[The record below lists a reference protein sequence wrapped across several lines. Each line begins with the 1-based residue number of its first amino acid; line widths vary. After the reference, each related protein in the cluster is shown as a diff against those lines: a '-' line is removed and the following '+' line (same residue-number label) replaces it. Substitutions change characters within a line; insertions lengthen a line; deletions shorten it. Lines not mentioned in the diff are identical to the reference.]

1 MIQYDI
7 QQISFM
13 TRFMLTGVDRLL
25 MFGFAYVY
33 FYMCIFVKQIEN
45 HGVLTVSAWWFQV
58 EDSTWL
64 CQPQGTVDFFSG
76 FNMVDFIYLHKN
88 IVLVGV
94 ENLPVIARDEN
105 NMLWLV
111 VYLPLW
117 KIRKS
122 VRMMK
127 LPTYGNSKK
136 SCSKPTNTKIPNQNW
151 GSQLMHWNMGIV
163 ISKGPDGGENGV
175 ASLVFLGFPQKLK
188 IPRHHTSHDHLS
200 GKKQG
205 DSGIPHFNKTQQ
217 NSNIQN
223 IRKNEVLMIR

>member
-1 MIQYDI
+1 MGSHQFINIRVLMIQYDI

-13 TRFMLTGVDRLL
+13 TRFMLTGVHRLL

-76 FNMVDFIYLHKN
+76 FNMVNFIYLHKN

-111 VYLPLW
+111 VYLPL
-117 KIRKS
+117 
-122 VRMMK
+122 
-127 LPTYGNSKK
+127 
-136 SCSKPTNTKIPNQNW
+136 
-151 GSQLMHWNMGIV
+151 
-163 ISKGPDGGENGV
+163 
-175 ASLVFLGFPQKLK
+175 
-188 IPRHHTSHDHLS
+188 
-200 GKKQG
+200 
-205 DSGIPHFNKTQQ
+205 
-217 NSNIQN
+217 
-223 IRKNEVLMIR
+223 